1 MRRMNKTLAAAA
13 AAATV
18 LGLTAC
24 AQTAGASAP
33 APQAVVNAQ
42 NQNNI
47 QVQSQEEVKVVP
59 DKAEVSFAVSSQAA
73 DPKSVQDLN
82 STDVNKV
89 ISFLKSS
96 GIDEKSIQTSNFGL
110 QPIYDWNDGQKI
122 TGYEMRTGIVVSDI
136 PMDQV
141 GTLLTSSIDAGI
153 NNIDRISYLSSKY
166 DESYQEALKKAVE
179 SSKVKAEAMAAAS
192 GKSLGEVTNVQ
203 EISSYNE
210 NRYTTYAADSATGS
224 LEAGAKQI
232 AIEPG
237 QISIT
242 AQVTVTYS
250 IK

>member
-1 MRRMNKTLAAAA
+1 MRRMNKPLAAAA
-13 AAATV
+13 AAAAV

-24 AQTAGASAP
+24 TQAAGTSAP

-89 ISFLKSS
+89 IDFLKST

-110 QPIYDWNDGQKI
+110 QPIYDWNNGQKI

-153 NNIDRISYLSSKY
+153 NSIDRISYLSSKY

-232 AIEPG
+232 AVEPG

>member
-1 MRRMNKTLAAAA
+1 MNKPLAAAA
-13 AAATV
+13 AAAAV

-24 AQTAGASAP
+24 TQATDAP
-33 APQAVVNAQ
+33 APQAIVNAQ

-47 QVQSQEEVKVVP
+47 QVQSQEEIKVVP

-89 ISFLKSS
+89 IDFLKST
-96 GIDEKSIQTSNFGL
+96 GLDEKSIQTSNFGL

-122 TGYEMRTGIVVSDI
+122 TGYEMRTSIVVSDI

-141 GTLLTSSIDAGI
+141 GTLLSSSIDAGI
-153 NNIDRISYLSSKY
+153 NTIDRISYLSSKY
-166 DESYQEALKKAVE
+166 DETYQEALKKAVE

-192 GKSLGEVTNVQ
+192 EKSLGAVTNVQ

-210 NRYTTYAADSATGS
+210 NRYTTYAADSATAS
-224 LEAGAKQI
+224 IEAGAKAL

-237 QISIT
+237 QISVT

>member
-89 ISFLKSS
+89 IGFLKSS

>member
-24 AQTAGASAP
+24 TQTAGASAP

>member
-1 MRRMNKTLAAAA
+1 MRRMSKPLAAAA
-13 AAATV
+13 AAAAV

-24 AQTAGASAP
+24 AQTTGTS
-33 APQAVVNAQ
+33 APQAVVNTQ

-89 ISFLKSS
+89 IDFLKST
-96 GIDEKSIQTSNFGL
+96 GLDEKSIQTSNFGL

-122 TGYEMRTGIVVSDI
+122 TGYEMRTSIVVSDI

-141 GTLLTSSIDAGI
+141 GTLLSSSIEAGI
-153 NNIDRISYLSSKY
+153 NTIDRISYLSSKY

-179 SSKVKAEAMAAAS
+179 SSKVKAEAMATAS

-210 NRYTTYAADSATGS
+210 NRYTTYAADSATAS
-224 LEAGAKQI
+224 IEAGAKEL

-237 QISIT
+237 QISVT

>member
-13 AAATV
+13 ATAAV

-24 AQTAGASAP
+24 TQTAGASAP

-47 QVQSQEEVKVVP
+47 QVQSEEEVKVVP

-89 ISFLKSS
+89 ISFLKST

>member
-1 MRRMNKTLAAAA
+1 MRRMNKPLAAAA
-13 AAATV
+13 AAAAV

-24 AQTAGASAP
+24 TQTAATSAP
-33 APQAVVNAQ
+33 AQQAVVNAQ

-110 QPIYDWNDGQKI
+110 QPIYDWDNGQKI

-210 NRYTTYAADSATGS
+210 NRYTTYAADTATGS

>member
-13 AAATV
+13 AAAAV

-24 AQTAGASAP
+24 AQTTGTSAP

-47 QVQSQEEVKVVP
+47 QVQSEEEVKVVP

-89 ISFLKSS
+89 ISFLKST

-179 SSKVKAEAMAAAS
+179 ASKVKAEAMAAAS

-224 LEAGAKQI
+224 LETGAKQI

>member
-1 MRRMNKTLAAAA
+1 MRKMNKPLAAAA
-13 AAATV
+13 AAAAV
-18 LGLTAC
+18 IGLTAC
-24 AQTAGASAP
+24 TQATGAAP
-33 APQAVVNAQ
+33 APQAVVNTQ

-47 QVQSQEEVKVVP
+47 LVQSQEEVKVVP

-82 STDVNKV
+82 STDVDKV
-89 ISFLKSS
+89 LSFLKST
-96 GIDEKSIQTSNFGL
+96 GIDEKSIQTSSFGL
-110 QPIYDWNDGQKI
+110 QPIYDWNNGQKI

-141 GTLLTSSIDAGI
+141 GTLLSSSIEAGI
-153 NNIDRISYLSSKY
+153 NTIDRISYLSSKY

-179 SSKVKAEAMAAAS
+179 TSKVKAEAMAAAS

-210 NRYTTYAADSATGS
+210 NRYTTYNADSATAS
-224 LEAGAKQI
+224 LEAGAKAL

-237 QISIT
+237 QISVT

>member
-1 MRRMNKTLAAAA
+1 MRKLNKPLAAAA
-13 AAATV
+13 AAAAV
-18 LGLTAC
+18 IGLTAC
-24 AQTAGASAP
+24 TQTTGAAP

-82 STDVNKV
+82 STDVDKV
-89 ISFLKSS
+89 LSFLKST
-96 GIDEKSIQTSNFGL
+96 GIDEKSIQTSSFGL
-110 QPIYDWNDGQKI
+110 QPVYDWNNGQKI

-141 GTLLTSSIDAGI
+141 GTLLSSSIEAGI
-153 NNIDRISYLSSKY
+153 NTVDRISYLSSKY

-210 NRYTTYAADSATGS
+210 NRYTTYNADSATAS
-224 LEAGAKQI
+224 LEAGAKAL

-237 QISIT
+237 QISVT